1 MNLNSCRWLM
11 LGLLALVPIASGCAD
26 RSVPAAAAMKPD
38 MAKPTVAT
46 AANKV
51 VIDNFTYS
59 PAELTVPVGAKVT
72 WTNRDDVP
80 HTVTSPKKP
89 RLLDSGTLDTDQSFS
104 HVFTEPGTYE
114 YFCTVHPKMTGKVI
128 AK

>member
-1 MNLNSCRWLM
+1 M

-26 RSVPAAAAMKPD
+26 RTVPAAAAPATMKTE

-46 AANKV
+46 ADNRV

-80 HTVTSPKKP
+80 HTVTSPEKP

-104 HVFTEPGTYE
+104 HIFPAPGTYE
-114 YFCTVHPKMTGKVI
+114 YFCTVHPKMTGKIIV
-128 AK
+128 K